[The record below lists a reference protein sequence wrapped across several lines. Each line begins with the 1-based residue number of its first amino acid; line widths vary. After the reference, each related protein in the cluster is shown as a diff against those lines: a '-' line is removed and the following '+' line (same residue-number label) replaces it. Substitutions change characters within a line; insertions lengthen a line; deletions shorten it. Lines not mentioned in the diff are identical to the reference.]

1 MPMHPFTRTM
11 LIIAGIA
18 ACLIVFY
25 LEGSVF

>member
-1 MPMHPFTRTM
+1 MPMHPITRTL

-18 ACLIVFY
+18 ACLLVFY